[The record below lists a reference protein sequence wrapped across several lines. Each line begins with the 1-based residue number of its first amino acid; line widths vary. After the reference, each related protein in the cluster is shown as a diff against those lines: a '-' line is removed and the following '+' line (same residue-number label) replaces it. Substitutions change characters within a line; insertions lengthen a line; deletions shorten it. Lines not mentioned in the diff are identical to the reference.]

1 MRALALCLL
10 CAPYLQGGVV
20 KLLDFPA
27 AVAEMAHF
35 GLQPAPLM
43 ACAVIALE
51 LGAPLLILLR
61 RWRWQAALALA
72 LFTAAASVLANAFWQ
87 SGGEPR
93 MAQMNAFFEHVGLV
107 GGLLLLAWMDRR
119 ERSA

>member
-1 MRALALCLL
+1 MRGLALCLL
-10 CAPYLQGGVV
+10 CTPYLQGGLL

-43 ACAVIALE
+43 ASAVIALE
-51 LGAPLLILLR
+51 LGAPALILLR
-61 RWRWQAALALA
+61 RWRWQAAVALA
-72 LFTAAASVLANAFWQ
+72 LFTAAASVLANAFWRR
-87 SGGEPR
+87 GGADSV
-93 MAQMNAFFEHVGLV
+93 MQMNAFFEHVGLV

-119 ERSA
+119 ELRS